1 MFLRWG
7 EIIVLKGKKIAVYVT
22 GGIAAYKAA
31 DLVRRLIKEGAEV
44 KVAMT
49 SAATAFITP
58 YTLQILSKHDV
69 YTDIFDEKDSANVSH
84 VHLAD
89 WTELAVVAPATAN
102 IMAKMANGI
111 ADDFVTTTLLAT
123 TAPVFIVPA
132 MNTHM
137 LENAATVRNW
147 KQLEQDG
154 HFMMEPDTGFLAE
167 GYEGK
172 GRFPEPEN
180 IVETIQSFLLKNQQD
195 LPLSGKKVVVTAG
208 GTKERLDPVRYITN
222 DSSGKM
228 GYSLAIA
235 ARDMGAD
242 VTLVSASSTLE
253 KPFGVQMVP
262 VDSAGE
268 MYKAVFE
275 KFEQTDV
282 VIMAAAVS
290 DYTPQ
295 NQAKQKIKKSED
307 VMTISLAKTKD
318 ILATMGQEKTHQFLV
333 GFAAETHD
341 VAKYAKGKLEKK
353 KADMIVANDVSKPHA
368 GFNKDTNEV
377 TIFSTDEEP
386 VEVSVRSK
394 REVAEEIIQQV
405 IKKMSK

>member
-1 MFLRWG
+1 M
-7 EIIVLKGKKIAVYVT
+7 LKGKKIAVYIT
-22 GGIAAYKAA
+22 GGIAAYKSA

-49 SAATAFITP
+49 SAATEFITP

-84 VHLAD
+84 IHLAD
-89 WTELAVVAPATAN
+89 WSELAVVAPATAN

-111 ADDFVTTTLLAT
+111 ADDFATTTLLAT
-123 TAPVFIVPA
+123 TAPIFIVPA

-137 LENAATVRNW
+137 LGNAATVRNW
-147 KQLEQDG
+147 KQLEEDG
-154 HFMMEPDTGFLAE
+154 HFIMEPDTGFLAE

-180 IVETIQSFLLKNQQD
+180 IVETIQSFLLRNQQD
-195 LPLSGKKVVVTAG
+195 LPLTGKKFVVTAG

-235 ARDMGAD
+235 ARNMGAD
-242 VTLVSASSTLE
+242 VTLVSASDNLE
-253 KPFGVQMVP
+253 TPFGVQMVS
-262 VDSAGE
+262 VDSAGQ
-268 MYKAVFE
+268 MYEAVFKE
-275 KFEQTDV
+275 FEQADV
-282 VIMAAAVS
+282 IIMAAAVS
-290 DYTPQ
+290 DYTPK
-295 NQAKQKIKKSED
+295 NQAKQKIKKSEED
-307 VMTISLAKTKD
+307 LTIFLAKTKD
-318 ILATMGQEKTHQFLV
+318 ILATMGQKKTHQFLV

-386 VEVSVRSK
+386 VEVSVRTK
-394 REVAEEIIQQV
+394 KEVAEEIIQQV